1 LTIVVVVQA
10 RMGSS
15 RLPGKVLADLG
26 GRPVLAHVLQR
37 ASQIDGIDQ
46 TVLAI
51 PAGPEDDVLEDV
63 GRRASVTVVRGD
75 AADVLNRYHAA
86 AHATGAGAIVR
97 VTADCPLLDPR
108 VSSDVVNRFRIG
120 DVDYVSNIHPPTY
133 PDGYDTEIMSA
144 AALDAAW
151 REAADPYERE
161 HVTPFIWRRP
171 DRFRL
176 ANVAAAENRS
186 SWRLTLDTESDLAA
200 LRRLWARLADVPGF
214 GIADVASVAA
224 REPDLIPGAA

>member
-1 LTIVVVVQA
+1 MKIVVVVQA

-26 GRPVLAHVLQR
+26 GRPVLDHVLQR
-37 ASQIDGIDQ
+37 ASQIHHIDQ

-51 PAGPEDDVLEDV
+51 PIGPEDDVLEEV
-63 GRRASVTVVRGD
+63 GRRVGVTTVRGD

-86 AHATGAGAIVR
+86 AQATAADAVVR

-108 VSSDVVNRFRIG
+108 VSSQVVDRFRAG
-120 DVDYVSNIHPPTY
+120 GVDYVSNIHPPTY
-133 PDGYDTEIMSA
+133 PDGYDTEIVSA

-171 DRFRL
+171 DRFRI

-200 LRRLWARLADVPGF
+200 LRRLWTRLADVPTF
-214 GIADVASVAA
+214 GIADVATVAA